1 MLLSM
6 WLYIVAIR
14 NPKRHVC

>member
-6 WLYIVAIR
+6 WLYIVAIG